1 MLLGGAL
8 MYALPAHASQG
19 SNGITTNGI
28 HVNGNSLNGLSWQA
42 TTSQGELPAQRQGES
57 LAFHT
62 LSQRALG
69 KTHPDR
75 MDSKPTLSSLKEL
88 ANSR

>member
-1 MLLGGAL
+1 MRQTKFRNRLVTLVGVFMLLGGAL
-8 MYALPAHASQG
+8 MYALPAHVSQG

-42 TTSQGELPAQRQGES
+42 TTSQGELPAQRQGKS

-62 LSQRALG
+62 RLGTLGSYSIAL
-69 KTHPDR
+69 
-75 MDSKPTLSSLKEL
+75 
-88 ANSR
+88 